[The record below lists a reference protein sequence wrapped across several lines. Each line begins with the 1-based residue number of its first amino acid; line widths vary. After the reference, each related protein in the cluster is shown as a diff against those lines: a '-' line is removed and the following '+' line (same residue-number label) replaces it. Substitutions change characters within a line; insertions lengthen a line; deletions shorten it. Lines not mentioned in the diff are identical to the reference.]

1 MHTGSGS
8 RGVIFSILTLLGY
21 SSGLCVLEL
30 DTTLQNVFMT
40 VFFTAV
46 GFTCDLKVLYKYGMR
61 GIQFAIIV
69 FLLVI
74 FQNIIGV
81 VMQRCLISIRFSV

>member
-1 MHTGSGS
+1 
-8 RGVIFSILTLLGY
+8 
-21 SSGLCVLEL
+21 
-30 DTTLQNVFMT
+30 MT

-81 VMQRCLISIRFSV
+81 GYAKMFDLNPLLGLCTGSAAMTGGPWAQPALSHQCLKNFTAVKAL